1 MRGGRARCS
10 DGGRRG
16 VARPSREGAAPG
28 GGAAGE
34 GPRALQP
41 RVSPFLYPRTN
52 VPAGPQ
58 AHARASLFPA
68 SRCSRIHASPHPSIT
83 ASLRN
88 PTPGLKILAL
98 PRRGAAG
105 AADAR
110 GGGAAQPR
118 TQRPPCP
125 QPPRAGDEGAP
136 GGIRLRRAA
145 TPQLTVRVGRGAA
158 RVGGIR
164 GGDALRG
171 WRCLELSARIGVRI
185 PHSAHLWG
193 TVRAQP
199 GHRVPKE
206 HREAAGGG
214 GGGGVISKKAAYVP
228 GGKGICGCRSIVL
241 HNPEEHPLPSA
252 RSHAVGGLW

>member
-1 MRGGRARCS
+1 MGGHASDGAAAAWGGGGPRGLRGGRARCS

-88 PTPGLKILAL
+88 PTPGLKILTL

-105 AADAR
+105 AADGR
-110 GGGAAQPR
+110 GGGPPSPARRAHRVRSRPAPGMRERRGVYGSAEQPR
-118 TQRPPCP
+118 
-125 QPPRAGDEGAP
+125 
-136 GGIRLRRAA
+136 
-145 TPQLTVRVGRGAA
+145 
-158 RVGGIR
+158 
-164 GGDALRG
+164 
-171 WRCLELSARIGVRI
+171 
-185 PHSAHLWG
+185 
-193 TVRAQP
+193 
-199 GHRVPKE
+199 
-206 HREAAGGG
+206 
-214 GGGGVISKKAAYVP
+214 
-228 GGKGICGCRSIVL
+228 RS
-241 HNPEEHPLPSA
+241 
-252 RSHAVGGLW
+252 